1 MKILIAVA
9 DYPSK
14 EKIAM
19 MYVHTRN
26 LYYKKY
32 GIDIEVLNFSAK
44 ISYEYE
50 GIKVIN
56 LNDFKLNKERY
67 DLLLCHAPNI
77 RNHFF
82 FLKKYNKF
90 FKKIIFFFHG
100 HEVLKINKVYSKPYF
115 YIKSNKVKVLFQDI
129 YDEIK
134 LFIWRNYFPRIIE
147 KSHFIFVSKWM
158 LDEFKKWIKINE
170 KLLKDKVSI
179 TYNGIGD
186 VFKNQAY
193 NVKKLKKYDFITI
206 RNNLDGSKYC
216 IDIVC
221 ELAKKNPEYR
231 FLVIGKGNFFKYYQK
246 PRNLEWKS
254 IYCDHKKIIELLNSA
269 KCALMPTRTDAQ
281 GLMACE
287 MASFGIPLITSD
299 ISVCHEIFDEFKN
312 VKFINN
318 INPNDKFKKIFL
330 ELIEQDS
337 KVKNPKYFSNNT
349 IDNEIKIFN
358 SILKGEKI

>member
-115 YIKSNKVKVLFQDI
+115 YIKSNKIKVLFQDI

-134 LFIWRNYFPRIIE
+134 LFI
-147 KSHFIFVSKWM
+147 
-158 LDEFKKWIKINE
+158 
-170 KLLKDKVSI
+170 
-179 TYNGIGD
+179 
-186 VFKNQAY
+186 
-193 NVKKLKKYDFITI
+193 
-206 RNNLDGSKYC
+206 
-216 IDIVC
+216 
-221 ELAKKNPEYR
+221 
-231 FLVIGKGNFFKYYQK
+231 
-246 PRNLEWKS
+246 
-254 IYCDHKKIIELLNSA
+254 
-269 KCALMPTRTDAQ
+269 
-281 GLMACE
+281 
-287 MASFGIPLITSD
+287 
-299 ISVCHEIFDEFKN
+299 
-312 VKFINN
+312 
-318 INPNDKFKKIFL
+318 
-330 ELIEQDS
+330 
-337 KVKNPKYFSNNT
+337 
-349 IDNEIKIFN
+349 
-358 SILKGEKI
+358 